1 MENDNDNTIDLSR
14 LWAIVREHIVALV
27 LWSIGLAIVGWG
39 IANFA
44 VAPRYT
50 SSAQILVS
58 PKGSNSN
65 NSDQIYTAQ
74 QANMQLVTTYRDI
87 VTSHVVL
94 SDASKFLANP
104 YTIVKPAVKAQYKK
118 DSSGRKRLVKKAQ
131 PAVIRREALS
141 YNISPSELSSYV
153 SVSTQQQSQVFAIQA
168 TTDTP
173 VKSKAIA
180 NAVAHV
186 FSQRIRKIMEVNNVT
201 IVSPAV
207 NGVHSFPNVKLF
219 TLAGFLIGLILSFAV
234 VLMREMMSTAI
245 RDDSYLTKDLGLTDL
260 GQIAHIRMPKDFEL
274 DKNDNSRA
282 SSTHR
287 GRKRRV

>member
-1 MENDNDNTIDLSR
+1 MDNDNEEIIDLSR
-14 LWAIVREHIVALV
+14 LWSIVREHIVALV

-44 VAPRYT
+44 ITPRYT

-58 PKGSNSN
+58 PKGSNAN

-94 SDASKFLANP
+94 SDASKYLTNP
-104 YTIVKPAVKAQYKK
+104 YTVIKPAVKAKYKTN
-118 DSSGRKRLVKKAQ
+118 SHGRKHLIKKAQ
-131 PAVIRREALS
+131 PAVIHREPVS
-141 YNISPSELSSYV
+141 YDIPASELSSYV
-153 SVSTQQQSQVFAIQA
+153 SVATQQNSQVFAIQA

-173 VKSKAIA
+173 IKSKAIA

-186 FSQRIRKIMEVNNVT
+186 FSKRIRKIMEINNVT

-207 NGVHSFPNVKLF
+207 EGVHSYPNVKLF
-219 TLAGFLIGLILSFAV
+219 TLAGFLIGLVLSFAV

-245 RDDSYLTKDLGLTDL
+245 RDDSYLSNELGLTNL
-260 GQIAHIRMPKDFEL
+260 GQIAHIRMPKNFEL
-274 DKNDNSRA
+274 DNTKVDPVNHSQEQ
-282 SSTHR
+282 
-287 GRKRRV
+287 RREK